1 MPLDRF
7 TCSDHQH
14 YDPFFVHSALPRI
27 PRECARELKLCV
39 AVGVTK
45 LKEVDVP
52 AGRKDGGSVGMWKP
66 S

>member
-39 AVGVTK
+39 AVGVTTRVIDE
-45 LKEVDVP
+45 LSNPWIAPFSESLP
-52 AGRKDGGSVGMWKP
+52 
-66 S
+66 